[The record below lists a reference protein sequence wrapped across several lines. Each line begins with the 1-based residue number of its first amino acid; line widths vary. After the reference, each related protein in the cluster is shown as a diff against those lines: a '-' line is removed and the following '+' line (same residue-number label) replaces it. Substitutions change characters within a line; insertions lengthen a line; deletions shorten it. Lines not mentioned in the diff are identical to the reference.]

1 MGYLSVYPVREI
13 VTIKGEKIASLRGRS
28 RPFLQLVFLWAVTG
42 WTEMGCEKQRLWTDC
57 SPGLRAMWPFCV
69 STSVMAVFNYS
80 KIFSTNGDLDRRER
94 EIHLMS
100 FSKYF
105 FKLQNL
111 RMCMLRPDFVND
123 YMSGSDHKYNFLFL
137 GFPCGFP

>member
-57 SPGLRAMWPFCV
+57 GPGLRAMWPFCV

-80 KIFSTNGDLDRRER
+80 KIF
-94 EIHLMS
+94 
-100 FSKYF
+100 FY
-105 FKLQNL
+105 
-111 RMCMLRPDFVND
+111 
-123 YMSGSDHKYNFLFL
+123 
-137 GFPCGFP
+137 